1 MPTVIIYM
9 SKHGTTEKVAGMLK
23 EELSDKP
30 IDLFDLNQVKE
41 PDLTTYDQVII
52 GGSIHMG
59 KIQSGIRK
67 YCDAKEQVLLTK
79 RLGLFICYMD
89 TNREQQEFE
98 SSYSETLR
106 KHATAH
112 GLFGGEFLIEKM
124 NMLERMMVKR
134 VAGVKESVH
143 NIQEDAIQAFAEK
156 MNEVPA
162 SSG

>member
-1 MPTVIIYM
+1 MPTAIIYM

-23 EELSDKP
+23 EELSDQS
-30 IDLFDLNQVKE
+30 IDLFDLNKFKE
-41 PDLTTYDQVII
+41 PDLDDYEQVII

-59 KIQSGIRK
+59 KIQPGIRK
-67 YCDAKEQVLLTK
+67 YIEHHEKRLLTK

-98 SSYSETLR
+98 NSYPESLR
-106 KHATAH
+106 DHATAH

-143 NIQEDAIQAFAEK
+143 NIQEDDIQEFAEK
-156 MNEVPA
+156 MNEIPERN
-162 SSG
+162 